1 MNILDHNI
9 TRDQAELLQ
18 QWRIHFRQIGFQ
30 VGRPEWDDQQE
41 ILRYLHQASRVTF
54 FTRDFDFF
62 LPDLCHDNYC
72 LVVVAFPALETAAN
86 IRRLLR
92 HQQFKTKAQRCGKVI
107 KLSPGKIAWYEA
119 GNPKQHFLIW

>member
-1 MNILDHNI
+1 MIILDHNI

-18 QWRIHFRQIGFQ
+18 QWGIHYRQIGFE

-41 ILRYLHQASRVTF
+41 ILRYLHKTNRATF

-62 LPDLCHDNYC
+62 LPELCHDNYC
-72 LVVVAFPALETAAN
+72 LVVIAFPAMETAAN

-92 HQQFKTKAQRCGKVI
+92 HPQFKTKAQRCGKVI
-107 KLSPGKIAWYEA
+107 KLLPGKIVLWEP
-119 GNPKQHFLIW
+119 GNPNQRSMPW